1 MMRLQATA
9 FMVAALFRPVAIA
22 MAQASEQ
29 APVSTSHALDSKSRT
44 LERTRD
50 ERVYLEGRTVDAM
63 LLPDGSIAYLLE
75 WPPAETLHD
84 SDGPWVLVA
93 HPVRGGISSP
103 LDPVTGKHVVVGF
116 APDGT
121 YYGFAWFI
129 ETVPDVLTPD
139 GRSRSVPLYEA
150 DPPDIEERHAEEAA
164 PSHPVRNAA
173 VLRWWAA
180 WEEWSEKVRAGDL
193 VPHDGLVSDCRETE
207 GATVVTVKGDG
218 TFQFLYR
225 DHDRVTYEG
234 VPASSP
240 CDVVGQRVVVWTL
253 PCGDDGPCI
262 RKIEAIDGVPVTPRA
277 SSVEAVA
284 EDPVPHSG
292 LIADC
297 RESDG
302 TTVVTLKGNGTFQF
316 LYRSRDRV
324 VYEGV
329 QASNP
334 CDLIGTKV
342 VVWTVACDEDG
353 PCIRKVAAVTEP

>member
-1 MMRLQATA
+1 MRLPATA
-9 FMVAALFRPVAIA
+9 FMVAALFSPVATA
-22 MAQASEQ
+22 MAQASERV
-29 APVSTSHALDSKSRT
+29 PVSTSDALDSTNGTLKKSHG
-44 LERTRD
+44 

-75 WPPAETLHD
+75 LPPAEALHA

-93 HPVRGGISSP
+93 HPVREGISMP
-103 LDPVTGKHVVVGF
+103 LDPATGKHVAVGS

-139 GRSRSVPLYEA
+139 GRSRSVSLYEA
-150 DPPDIEERHAEEAA
+150 NPPDIEEGHAGEAA
-164 PSHPVRNAA
+164 PSHSVRDAA

-180 WEEWSEKVRAGDL
+180 WEEWSDKMREGDL
-193 VPHDGLVSDCRETE
+193 VPHSGLVSDCRETE

-262 RKIEAIDGVPVTPRA
+262 SKIEAIDGVPVTPRA
-277 SSVEAVA
+277 SEVETVA

-302 TTVVTLKGNGTFQF
+302 TTVVTLKGDRTFQF

-329 QASNP
+329 QASSP
-334 CDLIGTKV
+334 CDLIGRKV
-342 VVWTVACDEDG
+342 VVWTVACEEDG
-353 PCIRKVAAVTEP
+353 PCIRRVAAVTDP